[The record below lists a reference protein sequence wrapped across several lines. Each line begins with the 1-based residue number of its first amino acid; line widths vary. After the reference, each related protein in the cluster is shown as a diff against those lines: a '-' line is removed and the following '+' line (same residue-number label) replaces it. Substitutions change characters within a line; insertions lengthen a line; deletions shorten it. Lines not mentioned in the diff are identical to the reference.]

1 MPVGSYQNAGS
12 PYGIYDLAG
21 NVWEW
26 VQDWYE
32 GHYYERSPERNPPGP
47 EDGQFKV
54 LRGGSWSELPKYLL
68 TYRRFKLPP
77 KTRNSYIGFRCA
89 RSGSSG

>member
-1 MPVGSYQNAGS
+1 MPVGHYETAKS
-12 PYGIYDLAG
+12 PYGVYDLAG

-26 VQDWYE
+26 VHDWY
-32 GHYYERSPERNPPGP
+32 GGRYYEQSPERNPRGP
-47 EDGQFKV
+47 EHGEFKV

-68 TYRRFKLPP
+68 TYGRFKLPP

-89 RSGSSG
+89 RSEARK